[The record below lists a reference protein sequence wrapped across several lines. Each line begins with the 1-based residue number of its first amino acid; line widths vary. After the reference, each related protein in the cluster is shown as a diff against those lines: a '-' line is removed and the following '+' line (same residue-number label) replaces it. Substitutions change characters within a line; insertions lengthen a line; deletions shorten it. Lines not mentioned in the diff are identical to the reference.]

1 MQKDVLKDLVL
12 EKIQRKIDALE
23 ALIDETRASNN
34 DTKSSMGDKYETGRE
49 MLQQEINQ
57 QQKQLNEALTAFEI
71 VKKINTNESSKVIVG
86 ALVQV
91 DAAYFYVCV
100 SAGEIEFNGKK
111 IHTVS
116 LDSPLVK
123 AMMGKST
130 GENFILNTQ
139 NKTITAVF

>member
-1 MQKDVLKDLVL
+1 MQKEILKDLVL
-12 EKIQRKIDALE
+12 EKIQNKIDALE
-23 ALIDETRASNN
+23 VLINETRASNN

-57 QQKQLNEALTAFEI
+57 QQKQLNEALMAFET
-71 VKKINTNESSKVIVG
+71 VKRINTNECSKVVLG

-91 DAAYFYVCV
+91 DVDIFYVCA

-111 IHTVS
+111 VHTIS

-123 AMMGKST
+123 AMMGKSA
-130 GENFILNTQ
+130 GENFILNNQ
-139 NKTITAVF
+139 NKSITAIF

>member
-1 MQKDVLKDLVL
+1 MQKEILKDLVL
-12 EKIQRKIDALE
+12 EKIQNKIDVLE
-23 ALIDETRASNN
+23 ALIAETRASNN

-57 QQKQLNEALTAFEI
+57 QQKQLNEALLAFET
-71 VKKINTNESSKVIVG
+71 VKRINTTESSKVVLG

-91 DAAYFYVCV
+91 DAAYFYICA

-123 AMMGKST
+123 AMMGKSV
-130 GENFILNTQ
+130 GEDFILNTQ
-139 NKTITAVF
+139 NKSVTAIF